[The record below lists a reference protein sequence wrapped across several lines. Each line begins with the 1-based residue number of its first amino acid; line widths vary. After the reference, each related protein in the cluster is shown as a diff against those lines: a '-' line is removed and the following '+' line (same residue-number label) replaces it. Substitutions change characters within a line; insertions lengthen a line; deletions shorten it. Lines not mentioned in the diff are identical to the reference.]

1 MMFKRTP
8 AALGI
13 IALVG
18 MAACDGKISETG
30 LDRCT
35 SPQQF
40 FEEQVWTPVMADT
53 CATCHYSDG
62 IAASTRMKLRTPK
75 ENETISQEDLAYNLE
90 LVRQVA
96 KIDYKGKSLLLA
108 KPIGEL
114 NHGGGVVLERGSVG
128 VRALERMAA
137 ILADPTIC
145 SETKRCDE
153 VAVLPAR
160 LWRLTPSEYQTSI
173 EAALG
178 EPVDVASRISADERV
193 YGFSNNSA
201 VLDVSDVTT
210 EQYMAVGETVGARVV
225 ARLAEL
231 APQNGCQERDCARR
245 FARSF
250 AEKMFRRPP
259 TDAEV
264 TSLMTLYDIG
274 RDTGAYADGISLLA
288 QGIVQAPQTLYR
300 SELGSEDVGVSTLTT
315 DEIAT
320 SLAYTLTGAPPDEQ
334 LRAVA
339 ADGAELAKADVR
351 RAEAERLIDSPGGR
365 RRMVRFVIEWLGLT
379 ELSHLEK
386 DTTAYPQ
393 FTDTLR
399 DAMQAETETFVE
411 SVVFDN
417 EGTYTAL
424 MSAPYSY
431 VNDELANLYGVSAPG
446 GPALV
451 RADLPAAD
459 RAGIITQA
467 SVLALYAHADQ
478 SGPVFRGKFV
488 RQNILCQQLPPPP
501 NVNVIVVPPAD
512 PAQTTRERFAAHTSQ
527 PACASCHALIDPI
540 GFGFERYDGIGRARE
555 VENGR
560 PVDSSGYLDGA
571 DGVSRDFNGG
581 AELAR
586 LLTSSEEA
594 KNCFVTQFTRFSQG
608 HTETVDDVCGINQS
622 TETFKAN
629 DTNIRELVLN
639 MVSSDNFIRRRA
651 AQGQ

>member
-1 MMFKRTP
+1 MMLRRILT
-8 AALGI
+8 ALGS
-13 IALVG
+13 IA
-18 MAACDGKISETG
+18 AACLAACEGKISETG
-30 LDRCT
+30 LDSCR

-53 CATCHYSDG
+53 CATCHYADG
-62 IAASTRMKLRTPK
+62 IAAATRMKLRTPK

-96 KIDYKGKSLLLA
+96 KIDYKGKTLLLA
-108 KPIGEL
+108 KPQGEL
-114 NHGGGVVLERGSVG
+114 DHGGGVVLERGSVG
-128 VRALERMAA
+128 VRALERMAE

-145 SETKRCDE
+145 SETKQCSE
-153 VAVLPAR
+153 IAVLPAR
-160 LWRLTPSEYQTSI
+160 IWRLTPTEYQASI

-178 EPVDVASRISADERV
+178 EPIEVISRLSADERI
-193 YGFSNNSA
+193 YGYSNNSA

-210 EQYMAVGETVGARVV
+210 EQYMAIGESVGARVV

-231 APQNGCQERDCARR
+231 APLAGCQERDCARR

-259 TDAEV
+259 TDTEV

-300 SELGSEDVGVSTLTT
+300 SELGSEDEGLSTLTT

-320 SLAYTLTGAPPDEQ
+320 SLAYTLTGAPPDAQ

-339 ADGAELAKADVR
+339 ADGAELARADVR
-351 RAEAERLIDSPGGR
+351 RAEAERLIASPGGR

-386 DTTAYPQ
+386 DRTAYPQ
-393 FTDTLR
+393 FTDSLR
-399 DAMQAETETFVE
+399 ASMQAETEKFIE
-411 SVVFDN
+411 SVIFDN
-417 EGTYTAL
+417 EGTYAAL

-431 VNDELANLYGVSAPG
+431 VNDELASIYGVSAPG

-451 RADLPAAD
+451 RVDLPTKD
-459 RAGIITQA
+459 RAGIITEA

-512 PAQTTRERFAAHTSQ
+512 TAQTTRERFAAHTQQ

-555 VENGR
+555 IENGR

-571 DGVSRDFNGG
+571 DGVSRDFDGG
-581 AELAR
+581 AELGR
-586 LLTSSEEA
+586 LLAESEEA

-608 HTETVDDVCGINQS
+608 HTETVNDVCGINES
-622 TETFKAN
+622 TEIFKSSGT
-629 DTNIRELVLN
+629 DIRQLVLA